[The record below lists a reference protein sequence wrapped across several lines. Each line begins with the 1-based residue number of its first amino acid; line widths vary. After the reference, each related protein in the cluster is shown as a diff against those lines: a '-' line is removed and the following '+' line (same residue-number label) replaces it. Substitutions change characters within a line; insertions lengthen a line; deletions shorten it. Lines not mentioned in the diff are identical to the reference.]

1 MTATPDLTK
10 ATSPRRALLVLPL
23 ALLFASWLMF
33 QSYTPYASR
42 ACYAR
47 YQAAKTAADSAA
59 VDSLKLHLASDQSH
73 EGFSCGAIRAH
84 ARWW

>member
-1 MTATPDLTK
+1 MTATPDPPDP
-10 ATSPRRALLVLPL
+10 TSRRRALLVLPL
-23 ALLFASWLMF
+23 ALLFASWLMV

-42 ACYAR
+42 ACYAQ
-47 YQAAKTAADSAA
+47 YQAAKTQADSAA
-59 VDSLKLHLASDQSH
+59 VDSRKLHLPSDQSH